1 MNQAF
6 YRELLQT
13 KPKLLAEIIRF
24 NREPAPVVTG
34 PLAEAISRHP
44 SLFAAAAARIGTHEA
59 RRSEPCWQFAQPSER
74 LVLLPPDVL
83 ERLGRMAAGA
93 LYGDRMAHLLVQA
106 DVQDLKAFLGED
118 IYRWSL
124 VRGRFLVGSL
134 AELIRTAEPD
144 MPLPAIVRRASMG
157 LFLGFADGW
166 DEPLRTRARTLF
178 GSLTLPPSEAMALEP
193 EVRRRL
199 WHFFNKLILR
209 ELDSE
214 WTPFFD

>member
-44 SLFAAAAARIGTHEA
+44 SLLAAAAARTGAHDA
-59 RRSEPCWQFAQPSER
+59 RRSEPCWQFAEPSER
-74 LVLLPPDVL
+74 LVLLPTGVL

-93 LYGDRMAHLLVQA
+93 LYADRMAHLLVQA
-106 DVQDLKAFLGED
+106 DVQELKAFLGDD

-134 AELIRTAEPD
+134 AESIRSIEPG
-144 MPLPAIVRRASMG
+144 MPLPAVVRRTPMA
-157 LFLGFADGW
+157 LFLGLAAGW
-166 DEPLRTRARTLF
+166 DEPLRSRAQALF
-178 GSLTLPPSEAMALEP
+178 GSLTLPPAEPAVLEP

>member
-13 KPKLLAEIIRF
+13 KPKLIAEIIRF
-24 NREPAPVVTG
+24 NREPAPVVAG
-34 PLAEAISRHP
+34 PFAEAISRHP
-44 SLFAAAAARIGTHEA
+44 SLLAAVAARIGAHDE
-59 RRSEPCWQFAQPSER
+59 RRSEPCWQFAEPSER

-93 LYGDRMAHLLVQA
+93 LYADRMAHLLVQV
-106 DVQDLKAFLGED
+106 DVQELKAFLGDD

-134 AELIRTAEPD
+134 AESIRAIESG
-144 MPLPAIVRRASMG
+144 MPLPAVVRRAPMA
-157 LFLGFADGW
+157 LFLGLVAGW
-166 DEPLRTRARTLF
+166 DEPLRSRARALF
-178 GSLTLPPSEAMALEP
+178 GSLTLPPAEPAMFEP

-199 WHFFNKLILR
+199 WHFINKLILR

>member
-6 YRELLQT
+6 YRELLQA

-34 PLAEAISRHP
+34 PLVEAISRHP
-44 SLFAAAAARIGTHEA
+44 SLLAAAAARTGA
-59 RRSEPCWQFAQPSER
+59 NDASRSEPCWQFAEPSER

-93 LYGDRMAHLLVQA
+93 LYADRMAHLLVQA
-106 DVQDLKAFLGED
+106 DVQELKAFLGDD

-124 VRGRFLVGSL
+124 VRGRFIVGSL
-134 AELIRTAEPD
+134 AESIRAIESG
-144 MPLPAIVRRASMG
+144 MPLPAAVRRAPMA
-157 LFLGFADGW
+157 LFLGLAAGW
-166 DEPLRTRARTLF
+166 DEPLRTRARALF
-178 GSLTLPPSEAMALEP
+178 GCLTLPPAEPAMLEP
-193 EVRRRL
+193 EVLRRL

>member
-13 KPKLLAEIIRF
+13 KPKLIAEIIRF
-24 NREPAPVVTG
+24 NREPAPVVAG
-34 PLAEAISRHP
+34 PFAEAISRHP
-44 SLFAAAAARIGTHEA
+44 SLLAAVAARIGAHDE
-59 RRSEPCWQFAQPSER
+59 RRSEPCWQFAEPSER

-93 LYGDRMAHLLVQA
+93 LYADRMAHLLVQA
-106 DVQDLKAFLGED
+106 DVQELKAFLGDD

-134 AELIRTAEPD
+134 AESIRAIESG
-144 MPLPAIVRRASMG
+144 MPLPAVVRRAPMA
-157 LFLGFADGW
+157 LFLGLVAGW
-166 DEPLRTRARTLF
+166 DEPLRSRARALF
-178 GSLTLPPSEAMALEP
+178 GSLTLPPAEPAMFEP

-199 WHFFNKLILR
+199 WHFINKLILR